1 MYTKYKL
8 YEDSSVGAE
17 ACKDI
22 YVNGGWRKGIRPK
35 NYSNMVHSL
44 SYKRWNALMVRT
56 SKKYEAHNHYKEVFV
71 EEGMKDYDTFTEWYM
86 KQKGYGYKGLA
97 LEKDILSDGNYTFEN
112 CVLVPEGLNSFV
124 IGTSEDSPRYNGY
137 PLGVYTDGKKYL
149 ASSYHPVTRK
159 KIRRQ
164 FKSVVEAMK
173 YWQELK
179 TNLAKV
185 WLQHILDNEYPIDTR
200 IINWLKEYKF
210 EYQESEWIKYNTSE
224 FKF

>member
-8 YEDSSVGAE
+8 YEDSSVGAD

-97 LEKDILSDGNYTFEN
+97 LEKDIFSNGNYTFN
-112 CVLVPEGLNSFV
+112 GCVLVPSGLNMFV
-124 IGTSEDSPRYNGY
+124 VETKESCSKYNGL
-137 PLGVYTDGKKYL
+137 PLGIYRHEKEYR
-149 ASSYHPVTRK
+149 ASSYHPITKK
-159 KIRRQ
+159 KIRKS
-164 FKSVVEAMK
+164 FKRLPDAML
-173 YWQELK
+173 YWEGLK
-179 TNLAKV
+179 TSISKI
-185 WLQHILDNEYPIDTR
+185 WLDHLIKYDYPIDNR
-200 IINWLKEYKF
+200 VLDWLSDYKF
-210 EYQESEWIKYNTSE
+210 EYSQEDWEKYSSSIY
-224 FKF
+224 KL